1 MNAII
6 IEASPF
12 DVDQRR
18 LALALLAVSLKRD
31 IARLPNGRWEVIVN
45 LGPSDSLKLYGRTR
59 RDTESAIDEFAD
71 MMADPRQALGVY
83 AYFRSLAAR
92 AQQELVVLAAAA
104 VRVGKTALRDAY
116 RADPTL
122 DMHEEARQRILK
134 NTGVDPGRKLTK
146 SVGYLTIYGGGPR
159 RLAQVLSIDYNAAVR
174 FQEQYR
180 YAMPEILA
188 LDRDLKDRL
197 RRGKTM
203 QTWGGRRYGAQP
215 AENGRTYEYK
225 ALNYLVQGSAADIT
239 KAAMIR
245 AHASSRPDG
254 GSVEL
259 ILTVHDQ
266 LVALA
271 ERGREQEVMK
281 RMREAMEIE
290 FDPPLRTDAK
300 LGVRWGALEKYQ
312 EGRGAG

>member
-1 MNAII
+1 MGRAASKGVDGAGVVGRAFALRPALLAPATRFRHGAWSCLCPPIQRPSLKHRAVKSSRPPLIDSLPQLSGGERLALAQLQRDDAIAGKPLVVGRRRASGRKRRLMDAII

-18 LALALLAVSLKRD
+18 QAFALLAVSLKRD

-71 MMADPRQALGVY
+71 MIRLTRRQALGVY

-180 YAMPEILA
+180 YAMPEISN
-188 LDRDLKDRL
+188 
-197 RRGKTM
+197 T
-203 QTWGGRRYGAQP
+203 
-215 AENGRTYEYK
+215 
-225 ALNYLVQGSAADIT
+225 
-239 KAAMIR
+239 
-245 AHASSRPDG
+245 
-254 GSVEL
+254 
-259 ILTVHDQ
+259 
-266 LVALA
+266 
-271 ERGREQEVMK
+271 
-281 RMREAMEIE
+281 
-290 FDPPLRTDAK
+290 
-300 LGVRWGALEKYQ
+300 
-312 EGRGAG
+312 